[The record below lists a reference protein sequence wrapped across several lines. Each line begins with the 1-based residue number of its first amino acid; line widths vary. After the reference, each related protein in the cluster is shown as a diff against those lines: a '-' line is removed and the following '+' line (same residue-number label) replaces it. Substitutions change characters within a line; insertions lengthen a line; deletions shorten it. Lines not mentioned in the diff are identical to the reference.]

1 MHRLLTLV
9 AKLPLSFLQ
18 LFGAFIGELVFWLA
32 PGYRRRTRANLCAAG
47 YTHKSIFARVGR
59 NAGRQA
65 MESIWVWYR
74 PVETVLKHVHAD
86 EKAEK
91 LIGDAMRSGRPIVFM
106 TPHVGCFEV
115 LPVWLAGTLYK
126 ETGRRITIL

>member
-18 LFGAFIGELVFWLA
+18 FFGAFVGELVFWLA

-74 PVETVLKHVHAD
+74 PTETVLEHVRVD
-86 EKAEK
+86 E
-91 LIGDAMRSGRPIVFM
+91 
-106 TPHVGCFEV
+106 
-115 LPVWLAGTLYK
+115 
-126 ETGRRITIL
+126 